1 MPFSG
6 VRATPKTGATVAKRK
21 VLFICHNH
29 PKVRPGGA
37 EAYAYELHCALRDS
51 SEWEPTFVARTGPPL
66 SPTGRPHPGTCFSP
80 VDGASGEYFVYGDD
94 YDFDWLFGT
103 MHHSKELY
111 TRHFREFL
119 LALSP
124 DVVHF
129 QHTLFLGYDLLREV
143 RNTLPDVP
151 ILYTLHEFLPICHNN
166 GQMIRTMDGDPCT
179 HDSPRRCNECF
190 PAITPQTFFLRKR
203 FIQAQMSTV
212 DRFIVPSALLRDRFV
227 DWGLPPEKV
236 KLEEYG
242 RRIASAQPEPDDREQ
257 RDRLGFF
264 GQLSPYKGIDVLL
277 EAMRELHR
285 EDRREAGT
293 DLANAVAER
302 IGGSRPRETASA
314 RPQLRIHGA
323 NLDLQEHAFR
333 DKFDRLLDETRD
345 RVTLVGSYKHDRLSE
360 LMAGVDWVV
369 VPSIWWENSPLV
381 IQEAFAHGKPV
392 ICSDI
397 GGMAEK
403 VTDGVSGLHFRVGDS
418 LSLANAIRRAV
429 DSPALWDALRAGIPR
444 VHTMDDHVPV
454 VVGMY
459 ERLLEERAV
468 EGVAAP

>member
-1 MPFSG
+1 
-6 VRATPKTGATVAKRK
+6 
-21 VLFICHNH
+21 
-29 PKVRPGGA
+29 
-37 EAYAYELHCALRDS
+37 
-51 SEWEPTFVARTGPPL
+51 
-66 SPTGRPHPGTCFSP
+66 
-80 VDGASGEYFVYGDD
+80 
-94 YDFDWLFGT
+94 
-103 MHHSKELY
+103 
-111 TRHFREFL
+111 
-119 LALSP
+119 
-124 DVVHF
+124 
-129 QHTLFLGYDLLREV
+129 
-143 RNTLPDVP
+143 
-151 ILYTLHEFLPICHNN
+151 
-166 GQMIRTMDGDPCT
+166 
-179 HDSPRRCNECF
+179 
-190 PAITPQTFFLRKR
+190 
-203 FIQAQMSTV
+203 MSTV
-212 DRFIVPSALLRDRFV
+212 DRFIAPSALLRDRFV
-227 DWGLPPEKV
+227 EWGLPPEKV
-236 KLEEYG
+236 TLEEYG
-242 RRIASAQPEPDDREQ
+242 RRIASEQPEPDDRER

-345 RVTLVGSYKHDRLSE
+345 RATLVGSYKHDRLSE

-381 IQEAFAHGKPV
+381 IQEAFAHGTPV
-392 ICSDI
+392 ICSDL

-403 VTDGVSGLHFRVGDS
+403 VTDGVNGLHFRVGDS

-429 DSPALWDALRAGIPR
+429 DSPALWNELRAGIPR
-444 VHTMDDHVPV
+444 VHTMDAHVPV
-454 VVGMY
+454 VVDMY

-468 EGVAAP
+468 EGAAAP